1 MNRVA
6 VTGATGYISE
16 KLIEILI
23 GKGIKVN
30 AIARN
35 EGKLVQLKDKFPE
48 IDIFPCPIEDV
59 ILLKKATN
67 NCDGIFHLAAF
78 KDVFLATE
86 NPLKTVQTNIIGTL
100 NLLNISVENKNIK
113 FIITTSTDK
122 AAHVTSFYGA
132 SKLLAEG
139 LFEDFEKANSNHCKY
154 RVIRCGNIFH
164 STSSVLTKWKDAII
178 NNRDLIITDP
188 EATRFFW
195 SREEAVQLI
204 FSCLENSTDA
214 TPMVPKMKS
223 VKIGSLLNV
232 MIKKYGN
239 NNPIN
244 IKTVGLRKG
253 ENIHE
258 YSSEGICSLEAE
270 EWTENELLEIL

>member
-16 KLIEILI
+16 KLIENLI
-23 GKGIKVN
+23 NKGVKVN

-35 EGKLVQLKDKFPE
+35 EGKLVQLQDKFPQ
-48 IDIFPCPIEDV
+48 IDIFPCPIEDM

-78 KDVFLATE
+78 KDVFLSTQ
-86 NPLKTVQTNIIGTL
+86 NPLKTVQTNVIGTL
-100 NLLNISVENKNIK
+100 NLLNISVENPNIK
-113 FIITTSTDK
+113 FVITTSTDK
-122 AAHVTSFYGA
+122 AAHVTSYYGA

-139 LFEDFEKANSNHCKY
+139 LFEDFEKVNSDNCKY
-154 RVIRCGNIFH
+154 RVVRCGNIFH
-164 STSSVLTKWKDAII
+164 STSSVLTKWKEAII
-178 NNRDLIITDP
+178 HQRDIIITDP

-204 FSCLENSTDA
+204 FSCLENSADA

-223 VKIGSLLNV
+223 VNIGSLLSI

-239 NNPIN
+239 GNSLN
-244 IKTVGLRKG
+244 IKTIGLRKG

-258 YSSEGICSLEAE
+258 YSSDGYCSLDAE
-270 EWTENELLEIL
+270 QWTEKELMDIL